1 MSVDLDRVK
10 GYLGSVVEKTGDV
23 FMPEGGEE
31 KCQRSESISSAIMRF
46 LTKTAFM
53 GGVLATSYYLGRDS
67 TKPNGVVSKLLGRNR
82 VNKAKVDGCILHC
95 YDHCPFSIR
104 VELAL
109 AFLGVS
115 YKRVLYGYGDVEGPT
130 ALCGK
135 KQLPV
140 MEYMRTYT
148 EESLDI
154 IDMVDTNTVHR
165 SIPPKTDRDDL
176 CMWSKEVKTIR
187 QNLCRPRKIK
197 LPIRDWADKRDIRYA
212 KRKWEKQGFNLKE
225 ALARTPE
232 LLTDINELLEQFN
245 DKILYDEHSVNEFG
259 FGMDDILLIPD
270 LRTLTCVKGIK
281 WPKKVRKYL
290 QNAFE
295 NTIADL
301 YFMHA
306 VE

>member
-1 MSVDLDRVK
+1 MSVDGVK
-10 GYLGSVVEKTGDV
+10 DYLGSVVEKTGEL

-31 KCQRSESISSAIMRF
+31 SRQRSGSISSAIIRF
-46 LTKTAFM
+46 FTKTAFM

-67 TKPNGVVSKLLGRNR
+67 TKPNGVVSKFLGKNR

-109 AFLGVS
+109 AFLGVP
-115 YKRVLYGYGDVEGPT
+115 YTRVLYGYGDTEGPT
-130 ALCGK
+130 GLFGK

-140 MEYMRTYT
+140 MEYMRTFT

-165 SIPPKTDRDDL
+165 SVPPKTDREDIDL
-176 CMWSKEVKTIR
+176 WLKKISTIR

-197 LPIRDWADKRDIRYA
+197 MPIKDWADKRDIRYA
-212 KRKWEKQGFNLKE
+212 KRKWEKKGYNLKD
-225 ALARTPE
+225 ALARTAQLLIEIDE
-232 LLTDINELLEQFN
+232 LLMLLN
-245 DKILYDEHSVNEFG
+245 DKILYDEYSVNEFG

-281 WPKKVRKYL
+281 WPKKVRNYL
-290 QNAFE
+290 ENAFE

-301 YFMHA
+301 YFKDA